1 MPLQFQNYGAAF
13 TNAPTQREAR
23 DRSASILNVGEQISK
38 LQESNALKKE
48 REKREALLSDGDK
61 KRVTAIQSDIDKL
74 TKEYNT
80 LSGKRIYLIAR
91 ISDLKKSQSPID
103 SAGTPS
109 ETETNDNEF
118 SYGVVA
124 V

>member
-1 MPLQFQNYGAAF
+1 MPLQFQNYGDAF
-13 TNAPTQREAR
+13 ANAPAQREAR

-48 REKREALLSDGDK
+48 REKRETLLSDGDK
-61 KRVTAIQSDIDKL
+61 KRIAAIQSNIDKL
-74 TKEYNT
+74 TENYNS
-80 LSGKRIYLIAR
+80 LNGKRIDLVAR
-91 ISDLKKSQSPID
+91 IADLKKVSAPID

-109 ETETNDNEF
+109 ETETNENEF
-118 SYGVVA
+118 SYGAVA